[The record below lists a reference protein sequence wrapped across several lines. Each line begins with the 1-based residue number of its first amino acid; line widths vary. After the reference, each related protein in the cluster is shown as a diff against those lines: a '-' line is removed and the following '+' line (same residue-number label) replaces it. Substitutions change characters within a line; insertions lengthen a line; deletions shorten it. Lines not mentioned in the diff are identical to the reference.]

1 MRKREESLM
10 LAGMS
15 DMFTSSG
22 KARVTKCTIDGF
34 CRTQIYEFCGAFVA
48 PGDRLSAQTI
58 YQKKSFRATIVTDPQ
73 TFLSMST
80 FSPHYRSSCSLR
92 HDVGEAVSRIR
103 TANNNKLDRLFVV
116 MEEYKSIRPTD
127 LHNGECLIVDQEL
140 MRGGK
145 GGDEAFIALRTQ
157 DGAWPD
163 EAADS
168 VSENLVLAAIKIEQ
182 EITYGFKALVD
193 STYFVESG
201 GNIVHIQEGY
211 MDLAFGGLRV
221 EKQLSDDALEEKASK
236 LKQSILT
243 LEQKMKLSC
252 LSELVTA
259 LRLRDTRDKTYLC
272 LWYLR
277 LWEAACGA
285 GSEMGQR
292 QFGNPDGQKHN
303 QDGRRKQLEHRN
315 DVAHGRLEEIDYVVF
330 DRLQRD
336 VLKLLK
342 DNVVN

>member
-1 MRKREESLM
+1 
-10 LAGMS
+10 
-15 DMFTSSG
+15 
-22 KARVTKCTIDGF
+22 
-34 CRTQIYEFCGAFVA
+34 
-48 PGDRLSAQTI
+48 
-58 YQKKSFRATIVTDPQ
+58 
-73 TFLSMST
+73 
-80 FSPHYRSSCSLR
+80 
-92 HDVGEAVSRIR
+92 
-103 TANNNKLDRLFVV
+103 
-116 MEEYKSIRPTD
+116 
-127 LHNGECLIVDQEL
+127 

-145 GGDEAFIALRTQ
+145 GGNDEFIALRTR

-163 EAADS
+163 EAADT

-182 EITYGFKALVD
+182 EITYGLKALVD
-193 STYFVESG
+193 NTNFVESG

-221 EKQLSDDALEEKASK
+221 EKPLNDDALEEKANR

-243 LEQKMKLSC
+243 LEQKMKLPG

-259 LRLRDTRDKTYLC
+259 LRLRDTRDKIYLC

-277 LWEAACGA
+277 LWEAACRA

-292 QFGNPDGQKHN
+292 QFGNPDGQKDN
-303 QDGRRKQLEHRN
+303 QNGRRKQLEHRN

-330 DRLQRD
+330 DRLQKD

-342 DNVVN
+342 DKVVN